1 MDTLRFLDY
10 RYIRFIYHPKKDK
23 FVLNTSWNSSRDVKC
38 IRVGLGADE
47 RLKRHKIYGM
57 NIIDIEQKS
66 VAQLLFDE
74 VGISTISVA

>member
-1 MDTLRFLDY
+1 MDALRFLDY
-10 RYIRFIYHPKKDK
+10 RYIRFIYHPQKDK

-38 IRVGLGADE
+38 IRIGLSADE

-74 VGISTISVA
+74 VGIRRISVA